1 MKRLLAISIASA
13 SIAFGAIPAVAGV
26 PQSESS
32 NEGKWQQVS
41 DNWLIDTEDV
51 EIKNDQLRF
60 WVERIATGT
69 EQASTQ
75 QSTSWKGKMRVRCSD
90 FHVRNDYEARNGY
103 GMPIIVSG
111 RWEKIKP
118 NYFAYQ
124 LASNF
129 CYLTKTTG
137 YTPEPIDFSWQKK
150 LTAEIKKQMTPG
162 AIKRREKK
170 ECTRIEKNRGYCV

>member
-1 MKRLLAISIASA
+1 M
-13 SIAFGAIPAVAGV
+13 
-26 PQSESS
+26 PQSESL
-32 NEGKWQQVS
+32 NEGKWQQVG

-103 GMPIIVSG
+103 GMPIIVSD

-129 CYLTKTTG
+129 CYLTKTPG
-137 YTPEPIDFSWQKK
+137 YTPEPIDFPRQKK
-150 LTAEIKKQMTPG
+150 LTAGIKKQLTPG
-162 AIKRREKK
+162 AIQKRKEK
-170 ECTRIEKNRGYCV
+170 ECSRIMQNRHMC